1 MSRATLSQSHRPP
14 GLRQRGSFML
24 EALIAVLIVAFG
36 LLGLIGME
44 ARALQSTG
52 DAQYR
57 SEAAYLATDNLGK
70 MWTYDLNL
78 LIADFSDTA
87 GPGTP
92 YDEFKKMV
100 ALRLPGAAS
109 IAAPN
114 PAVTITNRGGAG
126 GPASNGFDVDITV
139 SWQPPGDTVH
149 NFRTTATVRL
159 N

>member
-1 MSRATLSQSHRPP
+1 
-14 GLRQRGSFML
+14 LRQRGSFML

-36 LLGLIGME
+36 LLGMIGMG
-44 ARALQSTG
+44 ARALQNTG

-57 SEAAYLATDNLGK
+57 SEAAYLATDNLGR

-100 ALRLPGAAS
+100 ALRLPGAAA
-109 IAAPN
+109 IPGN
-114 PAVTITNRGGAG
+114 PAVTITNRGGG
-126 GPASNGFDVDITV
+126 GAPVSNGFDVDITV
-139 SWQPPGDTVH
+139 SWQPPGDTIH
-149 NFRTTATVRL
+149 NFRSTATVRL